1 MKNLN
6 LVDTAKVLILDD
18 QAVSR
23 SILSK
28 IVRNLGPGIKT
39 VEFSSPVEALGWAQE
54 NTADLLLVDYEMPG
68 MNGLS
73 FINEITRLPLYQS
86 VPTIMI
92 TIKQD
97 VEIRYAAL
105 DAGVTDFLTKPVDM
119 HECMARC
126 KNLITLRQQRLSLED
141 KSRLLEG
148 MVREATEN
156 ILMRE
161 KETLMHLAR
170 AGEYRD
176 YDTAQHLLRMSLYS
190 RVLAEALGFPE
201 EEAELIELASPL
213 HDIGKIGI
221 PDSVLLKS
229 GPFTGDEKKVMQRH
243 PLIGYEILQGSPSVF
258 LQKGSE
264 IALAHHEKFDGSGY
278 PYGISRHEIPLS
290 ARIVAVADVF
300 DALTSTRP
308 YKAAWSVDKAMDYL
322 HVESGKHFDPELI
335 KLIDGVRPLFEE
347 IHARHP
353 S

>member
-39 VEFSSPVEALGWAQE
+39 IEFSSPVEALGWAQE

-73 FINEITRLPLYQS
+73 FINEITRMPLYQS

-148 MVREATEN
+148 MVREATES
-156 ILMRE
+156 ILLRE

-278 PYGISRHEIPLS
+278 PYGISGHEIPLS

-308 YKAAWSVDKAMDYL
+308 YKAAWSLEKAMEYL
-322 HVESGKHFDPELI
+322 HAESGKHFDPELI
-335 KLIDGVRPLFEE
+335 KLINGVRPLFEE